1 MELDIFEF
9 IQIWYNQK
17 RRLFALDYKTIE
29 ESWRQKNNFK
39 NLALKNKGVYL
50 HIQPLVFKSKIIN
63 VRVKDN
69 ICSTPSRLKKLRH

>member
-9 IQIWYNQK
+9 IQITIK

-39 NLALKNKGVYL
+39 NFA
-50 HIQPLVFKSKIIN
+50 
-63 VRVKDN
+63 
-69 ICSTPSRLKKLRH
+69 

>member
-9 IQIWYNQK
+9 KSGITK

-39 NLALKNKGVYL
+39 NFA
-50 HIQPLVFKSKIIN
+50 
-63 VRVKDN
+63 
-69 ICSTPSRLKKLRH
+69 